1 MKLNVT
7 QKILAGY
14 LVGFVLLLAFAGL
27 TLINGKRIQATT
39 VELSQQKL
47 PGLIAASALKIGLQE
62 QTKHL
67 YELYATNDRATFQKR
82 RAEDA
87 DYAATQW
94 TALQKLP
101 EFKSYEQ
108 PLSQMV
114 AKQSEVTDTF
124 VSVMRQPEV
133 DWDHARDVLSQFSLG
148 ADGIS
153 GELDKLVSAV
163 TKQTLD
169 KAANSQVLTE
179 QLMNVGL
186 VLALLIFLGVLAMA
200 YYAHARVAQ
209 PLRQV
214 SETLRDIATR
224 RDLTRRLNHGS
235 DDEIGDIAQAG
246 NNLLEEFQ
254 KLALT
259 LDGTA
264 QEVNRTMSK
273 LTEVTESARVGMGER
288 NNNLRSATQ
297 AFMQE
302 IEAATRTDAQK
313 IDPHIYRAQMKFIQT
328 HLSEIDSGTVATE
341 TNVKNL
347 QNSTTKLKDLAENMR
362 TQIRLLNF

>member
-1 MKLNVT
+1 M
-7 QKILAGY
+7 
-14 LVGFVLLLAFAGL
+14 
-27 TLINGKRIQATT
+27 
-39 VELSQQKL
+39 
-47 PGLIAASALKIGLQE
+47 
-62 QTKHL
+62 
-67 YELYATNDRATFQKR
+67 
-82 RAEDA
+82 
-87 DYAATQW
+87 
-94 TALQKLP
+94 
-101 EFKSYEQ
+101 
-108 PLSQMV
+108 
-114 AKQSEVTDTF
+114 
-124 VSVMRQPEV
+124 
-133 DWDHARDVLSQFSLG
+133 
-148 ADGIS
+148 
-153 GELDKLVSAV
+153 
-163 TKQTLD
+163 
-169 KAANSQVLTE
+169 
-179 QLMNVGL
+179 
-186 VLALLIFLGVLAMA
+186 
-200 YYAHARVAQ
+200 
-209 PLRQV
+209 
-214 SETLRDIATR
+214 
-224 RDLTRRLNHGS
+224 
-235 DDEIGDIAQAG
+235 
-246 NNLLEEFQ
+246 EEFQ

>member
-114 AKQSEVTDTF
+114 AKQSEVTDAF

-186 VLALLIFLGVLAMA
+186 VLALLIFLGVLAIA
-200 YYAHARVAQ
+200 FKASQRNAAGYRYA
-209 PLRQV
+209 
-214 SETLRDIATR
+214 T
-224 RDLTRRLNHGS
+224 
-235 DDEIGDIAQAG
+235 
-246 NNLLEEFQ
+246 
-254 KLALT
+254 
-259 LDGTA
+259 
-264 QEVNRTMSK
+264 
-273 LTEVTESARVGMGER
+273 
-288 NNNLRSATQ
+288 
-297 AFMQE
+297 
-302 IEAATRTDAQK
+302 
-313 IDPHIYRAQMKFIQT
+313 
-328 HLSEIDSGTVATE
+328 
-341 TNVKNL
+341 
-347 QNSTTKLKDLAENMR
+347 
-362 TQIRLLNF
+362 